1 MIALRSFAPATKG
14 RHRARGLPL
23 AALALLAM
31 VMAVPRPVM
40 ADIAPEV
47 LIAFGL
53 RPPDRVSGREIAA
66 LQTDLLWVGHYSGP
80 TDGVPNS
87 EMRLAIR
94 SFQEALGARPTGELS
109 DEQRETLHRR
119 ARDTAKGQQIETS
132 TSNWT
137 GIRMALPMGFLG
149 QPQVD
154 GEDFRNLIFTGRAA
168 VQFDLRQIRTIGAT
182 NTADLASYLV
192 ENYKKEDKE
201 TQVISRGNTGGVSY
215 LLIESAGSR
224 DYIII
229 GAERGETRAIVI
241 QIAADA
247 QASLQPVVLT
257 MLESLDLF
265 AGAGVSDSELEARL
279 YSGDYPGMEDRP
291 GWYRTMIANGSGSLV
306 STEGHILTNHH
317 VVAICSALTVN
328 GHPARLIGADVRT
341 DLALI
346 QSDHFANREPISF
359 RSSMPQPG
367 EKVISIGYP
376 VFSLTQA
383 QNVTDGIISSPYGME
398 GDLLHMQVTAPIQPG
413 NSGGPVLDAH
423 GRQVAVV
430 VAKPSEAARSSRSIE
445 NVAWV
450 IRGEVAIDFLERY
463 GIRFIRDRGSRAAMT
478 TAEVAAGHRQQAL
491 RIECH

>member
-1 MIALRSFAPATKG
+1 MRGGRPFAPATKG
-14 RHRARGLPL
+14 RRFAGLRL
-23 AALALLAM
+23 VTLALITLT
-31 VMAVPRPVM
+31 MAAPRPAM
-40 ADIAPEV
+40 ADIAPDV

-53 RPPDRVSGREIAA
+53 RPPDRNYGRETAA
-66 LQTDLLWVGHYSGP
+66 TQTDLLWVGHYSGP
-80 TDGVPNS
+80 TDGVPNN
-87 EMRLAIR
+87 EMRVSIR
-94 SFQEALGARPTGELS
+94 NFQEALGDRPTGELN
-109 DEQRETLHRR
+109 DRQREILRNR
-119 ARDTAKGQQIETS
+119 AAATSKGQQIQTS

-137 GIRMALPMGFLG
+137 GIRMALPMGFLS
-149 QPQVD
+149 QPTVD
-154 GEDFRNLIFTGRAA
+154 GEDFRNLVFSGRAA

-182 NTADLASYLV
+182 NTADLAAFLV
-192 ENYKKEDKE
+192 ENARESDRNTK
-201 TQVISRGNTGGVSY
+201 VISRGNAGGVSY
-215 LLIESAGSR
+215 LLIESSGTR

-229 GAERGETRAIVI
+229 GADRGETRAIVI

-247 QASLQPVVLT
+247 QAALQPVVLT

-291 GWYRTMIANGSGSLV
+291 AWYRTMRANGSGSLV

-317 VVAICSALTVN
+317 VIGICTSLTVN

-367 EKVISIGYP
+367 EKVIAMGYP

-413 NSGGPVLDAH
+413 NSGGPVLDAF

-430 VAKPSEAARSSRSIE
+430 VAKPSQAARTSRSIE

-450 IRGEVAIDFLERY
+450 IRGEVAIEFLERY
-463 GIRFIRDRGSRAAMT
+463 GIRFIRDRGSREPLT
-478 TAEVAAGHRQQAL
+478 TAEVVSGHRQQAL